1 VNDPNFTVER
11 APSSSVKGPLDESSD
26 RHFAMGPCRM
36 SAGGVLLLA
45 LAGKQ
50 KAQAGVEHTPLTLHV
65 M

>member
-1 VNDPNFTVER
+1 
-11 APSSSVKGPLDESSD
+11 VKGPLDESSD
-26 RHFAMGPCRM
+26 RHFAISPCRM

-65 M
+65 V

>member
-1 VNDPNFTVER
+1 MCAFLRVWR
-11 APSSSVKGPLDESSD
+11 APTGSVKGPLDESSD
-26 RHFAMGPCRM
+26 RHFAMSPCRV

-65 M
+65 V

>member
-1 VNDPNFTVER
+1 MKIFVER
-11 APSSSVKGPLDESSD
+11 APLASVKGLLDESSD
-26 RHFAMGPCRM
+26 RHFAISPCRM

-65 M
+65 V